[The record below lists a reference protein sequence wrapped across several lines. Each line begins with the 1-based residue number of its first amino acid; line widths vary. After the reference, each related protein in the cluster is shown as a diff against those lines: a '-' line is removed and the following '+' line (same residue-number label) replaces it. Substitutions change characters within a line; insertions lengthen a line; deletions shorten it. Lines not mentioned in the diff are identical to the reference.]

1 MIPQTELD
9 EIDRTFL
16 RIDEPGL
23 RKVCAFCNAQ
33 LPGSDL
39 FGERV
44 SHGVCSPRCL
54 PAREMGWVDDPGLEN
69 SAKGVFVMSKFGGE
83 AA

>member
-9 EIDRTFL
+9 EIERAFL

-23 RKVCAFCNAQ
+23 RKVCAFCNAH

-39 FGERV
+39 FGYRV
-44 SHGVCSPRCL
+44 SHGVCSPRCT
-54 PAREMGWVDDPGLEN
+54 PAREMGWVDEPDSEN
-69 SAKGVFVMSKFGGE
+69 PANDGFVGARFRGE

>member
-9 EIDRTFL
+9 EIESMFSI
-16 RIDEPGL
+16 IDKPGL
-23 RKVCAFCNAQ
+23 RKVCAFCSAH
-33 LPGSDL
+33 LPGSDH

-44 SHGVCSPRCL
+44 SHGVCSPRCA
-54 PAREMGWVDDPGLEN
+54 PARRMGWVDEPVSEN
-69 SAKGVFVMSKFGGE
+69 LAECGFVPARFRGE

>member
-9 EIDRTFL
+9 EIERAFL
-16 RIDEPGL
+16 RIDESGL
-23 RKVCAFCNAQ
+23 RKVCAFCNAP

-44 SHGVCSPRCL
+44 SHGVCSPRCT
-54 PAREMGWVDDPGLEN
+54 PAREMGWVDEPDSEN
-69 SAKGVFVMSKFGGE
+69 AAERGFVPVRFRGE